1 MLFRSPT
8 TGCTIQDLNN
18 DFFTYTNAPNGFA
31 LLDEPWCPGIST
43 PVKKSIGDVLTVQ
56 TSVEQLNTA
65 CQNPPNASIP
75 VADFGI
81 QINKL
86 IGSTFFVPVV
96 TNVSGGVGNLKFTIA
111 SFFSFKL
118 LGLRFKNKFLAGT
131 PPPCLPGK
139 TCTQSTDFWPRE
151 DCNNSTNCVYGTFSR
166 AVVPGADVSTD
177 PNFPAVGA
185 QAIQLLP

>member
-1 MLFRSPT
+1 M
-8 TGCTIQDLNN
+8 
-18 DFFTYTNAPNGFA
+18 
-31 LLDEPWCPGIST
+31 LDEPWCPGISI
-43 PVKKSIGDVLTVQ
+43 PVTKNIGDVLTVQ

-96 TNVSGGVGNLKFTIA
+96 TNVSGGIGNLEFAIA
-111 SFFSFKL
+111 GFFAFKL
-118 LGLRFKNKFLAGT
+118 LGLRFQNKFLAGN
-131 PPPCLPGK
+131 PPACPQGK
-139 TCTQSTDFWPRE
+139 TCTASTDFWPRE

-166 AVVPGADVSTD
+166 GVVPGADVSTS